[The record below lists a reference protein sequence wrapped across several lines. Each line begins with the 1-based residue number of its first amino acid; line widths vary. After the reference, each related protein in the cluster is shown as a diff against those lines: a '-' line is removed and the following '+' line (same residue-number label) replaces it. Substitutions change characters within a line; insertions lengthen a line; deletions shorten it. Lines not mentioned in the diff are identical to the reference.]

1 MLINFNI
8 QWFSQIIFLGESN
21 SSRRESSVGNKQPQ
35 TLVGLFLYP
44 ENGINT
50 RSYIFTIY
58 TRIKR
63 RITYFLGL
71 KRKKKNIYQQ
81 YQSKL
86 HDETLSLQHFSCNL
100 TLEIFFHKTNKQTK
114 ISCFDVFYYFPSF
127 CVLSLSKATYK
138 DHQSCLV
145 RSQPQFLGFPRQ
157 HL

>member
-8 QWFSQIIFLGESN
+8 QWFSQIIFLGENN
-21 SSRRESSVGNKQPQ
+21 SSCRESSVGNKRPQ

-71 KRKKKNIYQQ
+71 KRKKKKTFINSIRVNCMMKHFLSNI
-81 YQSKL
+81 
-86 HDETLSLQHFSCNL
+86 SLV
-100 TLEIFFHKTNKQTK
+100 I
-114 ISCFDVFYYFPSF
+114 
-127 CVLSLSKATYK
+127 
-138 DHQSCLV
+138 
-145 RSQPQFLGFPRQ
+145 
-157 HL
+157 